1 MKPSVLAALLLFVPA
16 TASAQTMNAQRFHSR
31 ATALRAKGFVAI
43 FSGGEIKA
51 LTAEAQAAGKRAAE
65 NRRAAVRSGQA
76 PRFCP
81 PQGSVSMDDK
91 EFMARLSAIPAAD
104 RSRIDMTEAMTRM
117 LAAKYPCGR

>member
-1 MKPSVLAALLLFVPA
+1 
-16 TASAQTMNAQRFHSR
+16 MNAQQFHSR
-31 ATALRAKGFVAI
+31 ATALRAKGFAAI

-65 NRRAAVRSGQA
+65 NRRAAVRSGQP

-81 PQGSVSMDDK
+81 PQGSVSMGDK